1 MGEKKK
7 KQLLEELFEVQK
19 MLEERTEIQGQMIRK
34 FQTIIANE
42 GLVSQIVDFFPYPMA
57 IFTAQY
63 TVVMVNKAFAVETKI
78 GLENL
83 ERGPVRVLPHKID
96 EGQLFAAVK
105 EVFAGDTFFIEDLKN
120 PFSMFS
126 GIIRYIAPQPV
137 RFNKA
142 VVFPVATDDA
152 KITHGVIVF
161 MP

>member
-7 KQLLEELFEVQK
+7 EQLLEELFEVQK

-63 TVVMVNKAFAVETKI
+63 TVVMANKAFAVETKI
-78 GLENL
+78 GFENL
-83 ERGPVRVLPHKID
+83 ERGAVRVLLNKVD
-96 EGQLFAAVK
+96 DGQLLAAVTG
-105 EVFAGDTFFIEDLKN
+105 VFARDTFFLEDLKN

-126 GIIRYIAPQPV
+126 GIIGHIAPQPV
-137 RFNKA
+137 RYNKA
-142 VVFPVATDDA
+142 VVFPV
-152 KITHGVIVF
+152 
-161 MP
+161 